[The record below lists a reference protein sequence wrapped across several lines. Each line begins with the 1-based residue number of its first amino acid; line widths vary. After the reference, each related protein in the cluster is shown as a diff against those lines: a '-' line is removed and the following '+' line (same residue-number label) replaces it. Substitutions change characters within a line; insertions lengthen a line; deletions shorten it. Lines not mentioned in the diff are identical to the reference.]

1 MSCFSQNG
9 SKLSDAR
16 NKQLGNLP
24 RRKQK
29 KLKCEDLNIERNKI
43 QNLIQILVE
52 SIAKGKN
59 TYADGNMISNF
70 SDKSDDDI
78 DKYW

>member
-9 SKLSDAR
+9 SKLSAAR
-16 NKQLGNLP
+16 NKSCLL

-52 SIAKGKN
+52 SIAQEKN